1 MEQIALNVKERDT
14 TGKGAAR
21 SLRRAESIPAV
32 IYREGNASSLTIDR
46 KEILTFI
53 KNTGG
58 EQVVVNL
65 TYPDASTKMAIMKT
79 YQVDPVRGELL
90 HADFFEVSMTEKVKV
105 KVHVTTVGEPVG
117 VKRDKGVLQHG
128 IREVEVQCL
137 PGDIPGHLELDI
149 TELALGDSMHVS
161 DIAAPSGVTILTDT
175 GEMIVS
181 VITPAVVEE
190 AAPAE
195 EEVEEEEEAAPEV
208 AKKGKKE
215 EEPAAEAEEEK

>member
-32 IYREGNASSLTIDR
+32 IYRDGDASSLTIDR

-53 KNTGG
+53 KNTSG

-65 TYPDASTKMAIMKT
+65 TYPDASTKLAIMKT

-90 HADFFEVSMTEKVKV
+90 HADFFEVSMAEKIKV
-105 KVHVTTVGEPVG
+105 NVHVTTVGEPVG

-137 PGDIPGHLELDI
+137 PGDIPGHLDLDI
-149 TELALGDSMHVS
+149 TELALGHSMHVS
-161 DIAAPSGVTILTDT
+161 DIVVPSGVTILAEP

-181 VITPAVVEE
+181 VVAPAVVEE
-190 AAPAE
+190 EAPAE
-195 EEVEEEEEAAPEV
+195 EAEEEEEAAPEV

-215 EEPAAEAEEEK
+215 EEAAAEAEEGK

>member
-161 DIAAPSGVTILTDT
+161 DIAVPSGVTILAEP

>member
-32 IYREGNASSLTIDR
+32 IYRDGDASSLTIDR

-53 KNTGG
+53 KNTSG

-65 TYPDASTKMAIMKT
+65 TYPDASTKLAIMKT

-90 HADFFEVSMTEKVKV
+90 HADFFEVSMAEKIKV
-105 KVHVTTVGEPVG
+105 NVHVTTVGEAVG

-137 PGDIPGHLELDI
+137 PGDIPGHLDLDI
-149 TELALGDSMHVS
+149 TELALGHSMHVS
-161 DIAAPSGVTILTDT
+161 DIVVPSGVTILAEP

-181 VITPAVVEE
+181 VVAPAVVEE
-190 AAPAE
+190 EAPAE
-195 EEVEEEEEAAPEV
+195 EAEEEEEAAPEV

-215 EEPAAEAEEEK
+215 EEAAAEAEEGK

>member
-1 MEQIALNVKERDT
+1 MEQITLNVKERDT

-32 IYREGNASSLTIDR
+32 IYRDGDASSLTIDR

-53 KNTGG
+53 KNTSG

-65 TYPDASTKMAIMKT
+65 TYPDASTKLAIMKT

-90 HADFFEVSMTEKVKV
+90 HADFFEVSMAEKIKV
-105 KVHVTTVGEPVG
+105 NVHVTTVGEAVG

-137 PGDIPGHLELDI
+137 PGDIPGHLDLDI
-149 TELALGDSMHVS
+149 TELALGHSMHVS
-161 DIAAPSGVTILTDT
+161 DIVVPSGVTILAEP

-181 VITPAVVEE
+181 VVAPAVVEE
-190 AAPAE
+190 EAPAE
-195 EEVEEEEEAAPEV
+195 EAEEEEEAAPEV

-215 EEPAAEAEEEK
+215 EEAAAEAEEGK

>member
-1 MEQIALNVKERDT
+1 MEQMTLNVKERDT

-21 SLRRAESIPAV
+21 SLRRAEGIPAV
-32 IYREGNASSLTIDR
+32 IYRGGDASSLTIDR

-53 KNTGG
+53 NKAAG

-105 KVHVTTVGEPVG
+105 NVHVTTTGEAVG

-149 TELALGDSMHVS
+149 TDMAMGDSMHVS
-161 DIAAPSGVTILTDT
+161 DIAPPDGVTILTDP

-181 VITPAVVEE
+181 VVAPAVVEE
-190 AAPAE
+190 AVPAE
-195 EEVEEEEEAAPEV
+195 EAVAEEEEAAPEV

-215 EEPAAEAEEEK
+215 EEEGAEASEGK

>member
-1 MEQIALNVKERDT
+1 MEQITLNVKERDT

-32 IYREGNASSLTIDR
+32 IYRGGDASSLTIDR

-53 KNTGG
+53 KNTSG

-65 TYPDASTKMAIMKT
+65 TYPDASTKLAIMKT

-90 HADFFEVSMTEKVKV
+90 HADFFEVSMAEKIKV
-105 KVHVTTVGEPVG
+105 NVHVTTVGEPVG

-137 PGDIPGHLELDI
+137 PGDIPGHLDLDI
-149 TELALGDSMHVS
+149 TELALGQSMHVS
-161 DIAAPSGVTILTDT
+161 DIAVPSGITILAEP

-181 VITPAVVEE
+181 VVAPAVVEE
-190 AAPAE
+190 EAPAE
-195 EEVEEEEEAAPEV
+195 EAEEEEEAAPEV

-215 EEPAAEAEEEK
+215 EEAAAEAEEGK

>member
-137 PGDIPGHLELDI
+137 PGDIPGHLELNL
-149 TELALGDSMHVS
+149 TSRSL
-161 DIAAPSGVTILTDT
+161 PWVTPCT
-175 GEMIVS
+175 
-181 VITPAVVEE
+181 
-190 AAPAE
+190 
-195 EEVEEEEEAAPEV
+195 
-208 AKKGKKE
+208 
-215 EEPAAEAEEEK
+215 